1 MNLGDENET
10 TEFKANMSQLDKG
23 IIGLTAMLN
32 RHNHGTLYIGVDDD
46 GNVIGMDVGAGTLET
61 IRNRIRSFVQPQ
73 VVPEISRHETEVLH
87 IRPRDRIQHPLLL

>member
-10 TEFKANMSQLDKG
+10 TEFKTSMSQLDKG

-46 GNVIGMDVGAGTLET
+46 GNVIGMDVGAGTVET
-61 IRNRIRSFVQPQ
+61 IRN
-73 VVPEISRHETEVLH
+73 
-87 IRPRDRIQHPLLL
+87 